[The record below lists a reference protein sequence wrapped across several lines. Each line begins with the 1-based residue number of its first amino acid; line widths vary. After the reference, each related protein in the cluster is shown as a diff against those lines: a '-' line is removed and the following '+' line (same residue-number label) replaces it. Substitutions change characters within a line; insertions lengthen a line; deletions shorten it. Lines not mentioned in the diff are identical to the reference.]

1 MELWFIQIWD
11 NDKFHYMAF
20 KHRYLSFQLTCLRCY
35 QFHSRHIEYHY
46 FPLCWWPNVP
56 DRSFFFSW
64 NSHYLSPFPPW
75 ITKAACEP
83 SEIEFLIDLQWV
95 FFPPLPSTTCRRWQ
109 IANWIYEQALWA
121 LLCNYEN
128 ALPLV
133 LKKREREKSLFNLMH
148 TYVSRLDD
156 WVKSFVMFSGQR
168 LCFRFAILVRA
179 HSACWMNEW
188 IFDTILGS
196 FNGRVWLE
204 ADVSLTDL
212 KQWWV

>member
-56 DRSFFFSW
+56 DRSFFFLEFTLFVSV
-64 NSHYLSPFPPW
+64 SPMNHEGCMW
-75 ITKAACEP
+75 AIRN
-83 SEIEFLIDLQWV
+83 WV
-95 FFPPLPSTTCRRWQ
+95 LNWSAVGVFPPLPSTTCRRWQ

-133 LKKREREKSLFNLMH
+133 LKKTEREKSLFNLMH

-156 WVKSFVMFSGQR
+156 WVKSFVMFSRQR
-168 LCFRFAILVRA
+168 LCFRIAILVRA

-188 IFDTILGS
+188 IFLTPFLG
-196 FNGRVWLE
+196 L
-204 ADVSLTDL
+204 
-212 KQWWV
+212 